1 MSAAIGSLCFVVED
15 EKKEG
20 DAGDEEER
28 ESDAEKVEEEDF
40 EVPAGVESRHKYLR
54 KYKCR
59 TIDFPAARRDPAI
72 ITDYE
77 EGNQELSGG
86 LVGILLEW

>member
-1 MSAAIGSLCFVVED
+1 MSAAIGSLCFVVEHG
-15 EKKEG
+15 KKEG
-20 DAGDEEER
+20 DAGDEEEI

-40 EVPAGVESRHKYLR
+40 EVPAGVESRHKYQR
-54 KYKCR
+54 HKFQ
-59 TIDFPAARRDPAI
+59 TIEFFARRDPAN

-77 EGNQELSGG
+77 KGTRQLGSG